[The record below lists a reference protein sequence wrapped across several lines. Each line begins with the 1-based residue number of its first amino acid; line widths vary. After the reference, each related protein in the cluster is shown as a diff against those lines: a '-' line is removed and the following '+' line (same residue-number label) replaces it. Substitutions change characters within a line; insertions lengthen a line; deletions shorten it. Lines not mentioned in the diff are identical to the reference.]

1 MSRRDDGKPTGTAV
15 DRSDGRVSAT
25 IVRVI
30 MRFH

>member
-15 DRSDGRVSAT
+15 DRRDGCRRAT
-25 IVRVI
+25 ILREI